1 MNNKANIVAIALTTL
16 GIIFFIAMAFQ
27 ILPWNYAI
35 FAGVVCFI
43 VASAVRRYMA
53 KTRE

>member
-1 MNNKANIVAIALTTL
+1 MNDNANIVAIGLTTL

-27 ILPWNYAI
+27 ILPGKYAI

-43 VASAVRRYMA
+43 LAGAIRRYLA
-53 KTRE
+53 KTRG